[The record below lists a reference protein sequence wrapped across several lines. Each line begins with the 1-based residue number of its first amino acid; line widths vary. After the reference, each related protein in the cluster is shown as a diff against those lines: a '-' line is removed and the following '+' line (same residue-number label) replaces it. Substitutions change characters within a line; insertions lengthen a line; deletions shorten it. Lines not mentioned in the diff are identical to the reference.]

1 MDDVRRNAVAGG
13 IEWDIACSNDALRL
27 ALLEAGK
34 LKPGLVEWGLSRHCR
49 ISLVCGRTV
58 AVAIG
63 RCREAGCA

>member
-34 LKPGLVEWGLSRHCR
+34 LKPGLVGVWTVAPLPNFTGLRTDR
-49 ISLVCGRTV
+49 CGRNW
-58 AVAIG
+58 
-63 RCREAGCA
+63 